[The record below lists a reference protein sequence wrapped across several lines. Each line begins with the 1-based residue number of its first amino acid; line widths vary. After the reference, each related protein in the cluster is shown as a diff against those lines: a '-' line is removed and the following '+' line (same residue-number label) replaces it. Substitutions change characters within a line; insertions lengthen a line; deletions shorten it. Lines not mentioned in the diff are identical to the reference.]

1 MYNVFIDGREGTTG
15 LQIYDRLMSR
25 KDIRLLSIPEEL
37 RKVPRRAKSAS
48 IERISSFCAFPT
60 RRQKRRYLFVKTRT
74 RKSSTLRRRTGRRK
88 AGHTAFPNCPV
99 TFARPWRKENAS
111 PIRLPR
117 QRLHLPG
124 ISFGERRN
132 RVARLSVRRAFGDG
146 IQRRGQKD
154 DRFL

>member
-1 MYNVFIDGREGTTG
+1 MYNVFIDGREGTTVCRYTID
-15 LQIYDRLMSR
+15 LCRAKIFVCSLFPRNFER
-25 KDIRLLSIPEEL
+25 I
-37 RKVPRRAKSAS
+37 PRRAKSAS